1 MFQDGVPDYYNTS
14 SWCSKTGPIKP
25 WPIWGTVVA
34 TNLAGNAVDVAMRAM
49 LVQHGI
55 NPKSDVT
62 IIEIPFPNQKP
73 QLLEKKVTLIAAVRP
88 FSADPQ
94 LRSLARTLFTQQE
107 AIGRSQMII
116 MTGRAPVLAKNRA
129 AIIDFLE
136 DHIREVRWFTDPA
149 NHDEAVKHLA
159 DFTKQ
164 PVERFASWA
173 FTKQGD
179 FFHDPAGVPDL
190 KALQANITLTNKLGF
205 IPAPLDPGNARIW
218 PDRHGRRA
226 AEVEQ
231 PLRLNPSRPGQA
243 WHDGAEI

>member
-1 MFQDGVPDYYNTS
+1 
-14 SWCSKTGPIKP
+14 
-25 WPIWGTVVA
+25 
-34 TNLAGNAVDVAMRAM
+34 
-49 LVQHGI
+49 
-55 NPKSDVT
+55 
-62 IIEIPFPNQKP
+62 
-73 QLLEKKVTLIAAVRP
+73 
-88 FSADPQ
+88 
-94 LRSLARTLFTQQE
+94 
-107 AIGRSQMII
+107 MII

-190 KALQANITLTNKLGF
+190 KALAGEHHADQQAGLH
-205 IPAPLDPGNARIW
+205 PG
-218 PDRHGRRA
+218 A
-226 AEVEQ
+226 A
-231 PLRLNPSRPGQA
+231 
-243 WHDGAEI
+243 